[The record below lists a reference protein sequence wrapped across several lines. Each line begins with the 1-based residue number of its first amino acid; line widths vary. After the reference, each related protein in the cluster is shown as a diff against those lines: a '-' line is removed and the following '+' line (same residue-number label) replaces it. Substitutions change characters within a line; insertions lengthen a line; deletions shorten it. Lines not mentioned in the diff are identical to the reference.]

1 MDDAALIGLDW
12 GTSSL
17 RAYLYGP
24 DGRVLARAHG
34 ELGVQAVR
42 DGRFREAFE
51 ALCAPWLA
59 ARPAV
64 PAIACGM
71 VGSRQGWREAPYV
84 ECPAGFDE
92 LAAGLLRI
100 DALAGRPFAI
110 VPGVRSARGA
120 ALPDVMRGEETQV
133 FGAIDAGD
141 ATLVLPGTH
150 SKWVRVSGRRIV
162 AFRTYLTGEL
172 YAVLSA
178 HSILGRLFPETGP
191 HRWAEHAF
199 AQGLDLARDEPAGLT
214 GLLFSAR
221 AEGLLGGLPA
231 DALPSYLS
239 GLLIGAELAHACPG
253 AGAAEHGPVTIVGAP
268 ELARRYAF
276 ALARLGVPATVA
288 AGEPAAAGLQAIA
301 LAGGFARTGG

>member
-1 MDDAALIGLDW
+1 
-12 GTSSL
+12 
-17 RAYLYGP
+17 
-24 DGRVLARAHG
+24 V
-34 ELGVQAVR
+34 
-42 DGRFREAFE
+42 
-51 ALCAPWLA
+51 
-59 ARPAV
+59 
-64 PAIACGM
+64 IASGM

-100 DALAGRPFAI
+100 DTVAGRPFAI

-120 ALPDVMRGEETQV
+120 APPDVMRGEETQV
-133 FGAIDAGD
+133 FGALGAGADD

-150 SKWVRVSGRRIV
+150 SKWVRVSGRRISG
-162 AFRTYLTGEL
+162 FRTYLTGEL

-199 AQGLDLARDEPAGLT
+199 AQGLDRACAEPAGLT
-214 GLLFSAR
+214 GLLFSVR

-239 GLLIGAELAHACPG
+239 GLLIGAELAHACG
-253 AGAAEHGPVTIVGAP
+253 GVAAAEHARRPVTIVGAP

-276 ALARLGVPATVA
+276 ALARLGVPAGIA
-288 AGEPAAAGLQAIA
+288 ADEPAATGLHAVA
-301 LAGGFARTGG
+301 LAGGLACGGG